1 MGPIAELDRMLA
13 ACFAYQGGAAFVS
26 GAVGCGKTEL
36 LNAFLSR
43 AGQAG
48 ATVLTAS
55 ASAQESAP
63 GSVLRALAAGLGEQP
78 AGSAEPLWNRLGL
91 DRSAP
96 ETPRELGERL
106 LAAALRRP
114 LVIGVDDVQHAD
126 EISLRGLLQL
136 GARARSSRLLMVVTG
151 PEAPPG
157 GPSRIARWRA
167 DLRRA
172 TSTVEVPVAPLTR
185 MGILEALT
193 RQLGFGSA
201 RALSACFARL
211 SGGNPLLVRALAE
224 DYLVEDLRLGGPHGG
239 DGSHGGD
246 PDVQAAA
253 VDRSAPRSFDPP
265 GHGAFGRAVLTCLHR
280 ADDRLLATA
289 RGAAVLETAGSPA
302 LFAGLLE
309 IGLTE
314 TGAALDTLASAGVM
328 VGGGF
333 RHPVARAAV
342 LADLPLDEAVVLH
355 RRAAR
360 LLRRS
365 GAAARQ
371 VAAHLVAAGEA
382 DESWSVDLLRRAAT
396 DSADDDVTF
405 AVECLRL
412 AERASADP
420 RERLSILI
428 QQSRVECRVNPGGAI
443 RRLPRLTRA
452 IEAGEVGDR
461 DLVMLVRALAWHGR
475 VDEAAAALRRLDRDD
490 VDLDEQG
497 HAELAMARNWLR
509 YSHPGVLVAAGAV
522 RAGHGPRSMDPH
534 PTRAARAVVL
544 LGAVLAAGPDEAT
557 VPVADAL
564 LREIP
569 PADETICPLES
580 ALVSLVCADRADLAA
595 AHCDRLIAEADR
607 RGFPTWR
614 GLLAGPRAE
623 IALRQGDL
631 AAAERFARAALEL
644 IPAWSWGVGIGLP
657 LSVLLRV
664 GARTGTDPAG
674 ALAVPVPDEMF
685 QTRYGLSYL
694 YARGQRHA
702 AVGQPHAALDD
713 LLTCGRL
720 MVRWGLDVPAFLPW
734 RLDAAAVLAEL
745 GRLTQARDL
754 LTENRGRPSAASP
767 RVRGMALRVEASLV
781 ERQRR
786 SGLLRESAR
795 LLGVAGDRLELA
807 RAREDLDALDRAA
820 GSPRRGVTA
829 RPVLVAPPAGGGHE
843 PGSARVSWSAPEPEA
858 PTGPAFL
865 LAVEGYST
873 AGGGEL
879 STAELQVAS
888 LAATG
893 HSNREIARRLY
904 ITVST
909 VEQHLTRT
917 YRKLRIRGR
926 AELPVFLGV

>member
-36 LNAFLSR
+36 LNAFLGR

-55 ASAQESAP
+55 ASAQDSAP
-63 GSVLRALAAGLGEQP
+63 GSVLRALAAGLGEQVTGP
-78 AGSAEPLWNRLGL
+78 AEPAWNRPDPG
-91 DRSAP
+91 RSAP

-157 GPSRIARWRA
+157 APSRIARWRA
-167 DLRRA
+167 DLTRA

-193 RQLGFGSA
+193 RQLGFGPA

-224 DYLVEDLRLGGPHGG
+224 DYLVEDLRLAGP
-239 DGSHGGD
+239 HGGD
-246 PDVQAAA
+246 PDVQDGAA
-253 VDRSAPRSFDPP
+253 DPSAPRSFDPP

-365 GAAARQ
+365 GAAPRQ

-396 DSADDDVTF
+396 DSADDDVAF

-412 AERASADP
+412 AERASADG

-452 IEAGEVGDR
+452 IEAGEVSDR
-461 DLVMLVRALAWHGR
+461 DLVPLVRALAWHGR

-490 VDLDEQG
+490 VDLDERG
-497 HAELAMARNWLR
+497 HTELAVARNWLR
-509 YSHPGVLVAAGAV
+509 YSHPGLLVAAGTV
-522 RAGHGPRSMDPH
+522 RAGHGPRPADPH
-534 PTRAARAVVL
+534 PTRAAQAVVL
-544 LGAVLAAGPDEAT
+544 LGTVLAAGPDEAT

-595 AHCDRLIAEADR
+595 AHCDRLIGEADR

-631 AAAERFARAALEL
+631 AAAERFARSALDL

-674 ALAVPVPDEMF
+674 ARAIPVPDEMF

-720 MVRWGLDVPAFLPW
+720 MVRWGLDLPAFLPW
-734 RLDAAAVLAEL
+734 RLDAAAVLTEL
-745 GRLTQARDL
+745 GRLAQARDL
-754 LTENRGRPSAASP
+754 LTENRGRPSATSP
-767 RVRGMALRVEASLV
+767 RVRGLALRVEASLV

-786 SGLLRESAR
+786 SGLLRESVR

-820 GSPRRGVTA
+820 GSPRRGSTG
-829 RPVLVAPPAGGGHE
+829 RPGLAAPPVGAARE
-843 PGSARVSWSAPEPEA
+843 PGSARLSWPAPEPAA
-858 PTGPAFL
+858 PTGPAFVL
-865 LAVEGYST
+865 TVEGDSQ